1 MKRLSVNVPPD
12 LHREAKLLAHLED
25 ETLSSLVLRLLRQHV
40 KTANVHYSEMMGRRG
55 ANAGWESRSVQG
67 L

>member
-40 KTANVHYSEMMGRRG
+40 KTANAHYSEMMGRRG